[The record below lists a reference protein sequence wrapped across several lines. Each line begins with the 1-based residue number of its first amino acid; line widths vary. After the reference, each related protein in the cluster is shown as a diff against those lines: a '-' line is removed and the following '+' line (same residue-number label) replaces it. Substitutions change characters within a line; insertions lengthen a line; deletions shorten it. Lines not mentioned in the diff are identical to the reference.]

1 MPELD
6 VGEVTLKDRRKR
18 AGLTQAQLAG
28 LVEVSRQTIIAIERG
43 DYSPSVYL
51 ALRIARAL
59 DTTVEELFP
68 LDGKETP

>member
-68 LDGKETP
+68 LDRKDHS

>member
-68 LDGKETP
+68 LDWKDHS

>member
-68 LDGKETP
+68 LDRKETS

>member
-6 VGEVTLKDRRKR
+6 VAEVTLKDRRKR

-51 ALRIARAL
+51 ALRIARCL

-68 LDGKETP
+68 LD

>member
-6 VGEVTLKDRRKR
+6 VGEVTLKDRRKH

-51 ALRIARAL
+51 ALRIARSL

-68 LDGKETP
+68 LD

>member
-51 ALRIARAL
+51 ALRIARSL

-68 LDGKETP
+68 LD

>member
-1 MPELD
+1 MPALD

-68 LDGKETP
+68 LDRKDHS